1 MPIKRQSSTNP
12 SHSDAN
18 PSQSDANPV
27 PIRCQT
33 NSNPSQLPKST
44 QCRSKSIAYQM
55 PIPPKGNILPIP
67 YQSANCMSI
76 LSLSPNPMP
85 ICQHIHPLTIQRI
98 VIPIHCR
105 SANPSKSIDPL
116 PVNKVINISPIN
128 SQSHANSI
136 SICKS
141 ITNQS
146 IIDQSANPMSIL
158 MNSLTWQSPLP
169 IQCHKDHTK
178 ITKTA
183 LLSEAIIKKG
193 IDTGLARIG
202 TTSRQSFTNRRTV
215 VHVIFELVY
224 YRGRLLVSAEDDFA
238 PPAGPVHS
246 SQTPILD

>member
-12 SHSDAN
+12 SH
-18 PSQSDANPV
+18 SDANPV

-55 PIPPKGNILPIP
+55 PVPPKGNILPIP

-128 SQSHANSI
+128 CQSHTNSI

-141 ITNQS
+141 VNPRPIGQSNVNIYESTNLS
-146 IIDQSANPMSIL
+146 IPLIL
-158 MNSLTWQSPLP
+158 
-169 IQCHKDHTK
+169 CHKEHIRIPT
-178 ITKTA
+178 
-183 LLSEAIIKKG
+183 LL
-193 IDTGLARIG
+193 
-202 TTSRQSFTNRRTV
+202 
-215 VHVIFELVY
+215 
-224 YRGRLLVSAEDDFA
+224 
-238 PPAGPVHS
+238 
-246 SQTPILD
+246 TPIRGNGLTLVRHALTQITPIFHQLEDSCTCDLRTSVL

>member
-55 PIPPKGNILPIP
+55 PVPPKGNILPIP

-128 SQSHANSI
+128 CQSHANSI
-136 SICKS
+136 SIFKS

-146 IIDQSANPMSIL
+146 ILDQSANPMSIL
-158 MNSLTWQSPLP
+158 MNPPTSQSPPPPSVTLP
-169 IQCHKDHTK
+169 QRAHKDPHPPHTYQRQR
-178 ITKTA
+178 
-183 LLSEAIIKKG
+183 
-193 IDTGLARIG
+193 IDTGPARID
-202 TTSRQSFTNRRTV
+202 TN
-215 VHVIFELVY
+215 HANLSPIGGQLY
-224 YRGRLLVSAEDDFA
+224 MW
-238 PPAGPVHS
+238 S
-246 SQTPILD
+246 SN